1 MFLFF
6 NSITLLSAI
15 AIFLILNRSGQVS
28 PFGTN
33 KMTSLDRDQ
42 EFQIVAEEE
51 DEDIEAY
58 DVADNN
64 ADDA

>member
-1 MFLFF
+1 
-6 NSITLLSAI
+6 
-15 AIFLILNRSGQVS
+15 
-28 PFGTN
+28 
-33 KMTSLDRDQ
+33 MTSLDRDQ